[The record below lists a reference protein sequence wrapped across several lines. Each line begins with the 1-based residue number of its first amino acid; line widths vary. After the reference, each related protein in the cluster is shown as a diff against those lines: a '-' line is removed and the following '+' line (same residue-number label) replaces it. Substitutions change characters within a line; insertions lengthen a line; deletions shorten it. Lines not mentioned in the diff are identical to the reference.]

1 MQADDNC
8 QKDRTFSFYI
18 EIIFIQYIL
27 IIFFLLPNS
36 LQILPT
42 QLHAHMLIMHSLL
55 LASTHV
61 LQFPSPVSED
71 PHLPSS
77 SLLAT

>member
-18 EIIFIQYIL
+18 EIIFIHYIL

-36 LQILPT
+36 FEILPT
-42 QLHAHMLIMHSLL
+42 QLHAY
-55 LASTHV
+55 AR
-61 LQFPSPVSED
+61 
-71 PHLPSS
+71 
-77 SLLAT
+77 